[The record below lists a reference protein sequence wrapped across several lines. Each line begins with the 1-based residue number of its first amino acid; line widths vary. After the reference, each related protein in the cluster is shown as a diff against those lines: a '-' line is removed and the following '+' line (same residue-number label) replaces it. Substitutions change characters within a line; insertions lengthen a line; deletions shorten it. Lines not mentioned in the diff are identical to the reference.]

1 MDRGLTTRFCEPWP
15 TFEVQTVSLFFSF
28 SDEFWPIHWYEVM
41 IISRRNERIQRKT
54 KIGWSYDNFRYW
66 TKGFV
71 REKKKRTSEEKEDK
85 FLQKKRERRTQRS
98 RICSKTNSTLAQQ
111 INSKHKLHQIKQTK
125 TQITITRIFL
135 FKCCFFFFFLLFFLL
150 LFLFSVDGDLSVI
163 PLFCW
168 ILLLSMLCVLFLSC
182 VTPFEFWIP
191 RSLTWHALEWWKV
204 LNF

>member
-1 MDRGLTTRFCEPWP
+1 MLDSIKVLKPEPDRIVRSENPWTFQLYSLFRVKNRSMQKKVGTHMDRGLTTRFCEPWP

-54 KIGWSYDNFRYW
+54 KIGRRYDNFRSW

-125 TQITITRIFL
+125 TQITVTRIFL

-150 LFLFSVDGDLSVI
+150 LFLFSVDG
-163 PLFCW
+163 
-168 ILLLSMLCVLFLSC
+168 
-182 VTPFEFWIP
+182 
-191 RSLTWHALEWWKV
+191 AL
-204 LNF
+204 